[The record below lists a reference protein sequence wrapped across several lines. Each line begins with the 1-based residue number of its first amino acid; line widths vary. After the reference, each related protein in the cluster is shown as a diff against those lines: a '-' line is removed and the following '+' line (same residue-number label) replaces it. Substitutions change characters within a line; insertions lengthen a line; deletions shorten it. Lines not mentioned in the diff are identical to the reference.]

1 MADLTLRQ
9 QYGILVITVPD
20 DVADRAGWTPG
31 IRLIVTVEGETVSLT
46 PVSRLPRGCK
56 TLAHLLSGIDQSELS
71 YLNEESHDGLNDARR
86 AKNQSE
92 GSACRIYLVF
102 SRPGP
107 DAYPE
112 HIQSG

>member
-71 YLNEESHDGLNDARR
+71 YLNEESHDGLNDAPQG
-86 AKNQSE
+86 KES
-92 GSACRIYLVF
+92 I
-102 SRPGP
+102 
-107 DAYPE
+107 
-112 HIQSG
+112 